1 LTHFSLRI
9 AGVGDTR
16 LKPIYAGNRYDARIQ
31 QITMKF
37 TREQAAQVLEAV
49 CWCILLYI
57 LVAPIVLPQ
66 LARALTEAGLP

>member
-31 QITMKF
+31 NHMKEDKLQRLF
-37 TREQAAQVLEAV
+37 ELAIWTLLFVLTCYRAAGAF
-49 CWCILLYI
+49 
-57 LVAPIVLPQ
+57 A
-66 LARALTEAGLP
+66 AGLP

>member
-1 LTHFSLRI
+1 
-9 AGVGDTR
+9 
-16 LKPIYAGNRYDARIQ
+16 
-31 QITMKF
+31 
-37 TREQAAQVLEAV
+37 LEAV